1 MTNVEQ
7 NKGEASLAQGVTA
20 LLEPVAL
27 LHDEKMKKILAS
39 QEALEKQ
46 IDRFSAEILKLKDK
60 ENNAMLSFYSSKL
73 ATSRKRLK
81 KVETTVMQI
90 QDRVENIARMHE
102 QLLAAEKKQE
112 QEKNGACST
121 ADAEEE
127 LKEQESPDDTKEK
140 S

>member
-1 MTNVEQ
+1 
-7 NKGEASLAQGVTA
+7 
-20 LLEPVAL
+20 
-27 LHDEKMKKILAS
+27 MKKILAS